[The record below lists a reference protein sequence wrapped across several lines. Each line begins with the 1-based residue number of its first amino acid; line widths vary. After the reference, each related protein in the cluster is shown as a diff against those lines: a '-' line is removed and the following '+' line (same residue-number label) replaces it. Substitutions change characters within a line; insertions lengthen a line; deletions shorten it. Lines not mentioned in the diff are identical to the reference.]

1 MYVQY
6 SSQYQLPENSR
17 KADNPALQKGLNA
30 ITSSLNYIGGTIGNA
45 LEVSFHCICLLQYY
59 LSVNRKLFIVQLI
72 IIEASS
78 FSKKF
83 KT

>member
-45 LEVSFHCICLLQYY
+45 LEVSFHCMSVSVYYY
-59 LSVNRKLFIVQLI
+59 LTVNRKLFIVQLI
-72 IIEASS
+72 IIEASR
-78 FSKKF
+78 FS
-83 KT
+83 